1 MRPLKFRRSI
11 HDKLYGMIRL
21 TDEEIDVID
30 SPDFQRLRW
39 IRQTGLLMD
48 VWPSANHTRL
58 EHSIGVVESA
68 QRMLNAIET
77 ASQDDADKLYDARTA
92 ASGQAIRFH
101 ELPANVRIPL
111 QRLVRLCALVH
122 DLGHGPFSHAFEVF
136 APSTADVGAFL
147 DDPRL
152 AAIAPYRT
160 ALLASKTG
168 RISHEAVSC
177 ILFAALWNDLG
188 YEPMVPAVVTS
199 VLLNAEPSP
208 AVPKAL
214 VSWVPFIR
222 DIVSSAPLDADRID
236 YLVRDSYTLGKPY
249 GNLDTDRILKSILC
263 VRTEDGGVL
272 RYRLGWRKSGLRAI
286 ENAVSSRFTMFVQV
300 YYHKTLRASELMF
313 ADMSAA
319 AKAADITLFDAKNL
333 DAFRAGFVGMSDD
346 VFLRLLAGHLRP
358 GFPADAR
365 VRDIAQRII
374 DRKLWKRVYDFERDE
389 AAGDFAERLRD
400 ALAVL
405 HPDKRFIVDRMQL
418 KATKDLDRG
427 ALLLVIDRERK
438 YSREPNAESWI
449 EASPMI
455 RTLRDDE
462 RALVRL
468 FVEKPR
474 GKDCNATSFRKEI
487 LAAAKT
493 LGAKTPA

>member
-1 MRPLKFRRSI
+1 MHPLEFPRSV
-11 HDKLYGMIRL
+11 HDKLYGMIQL
-21 TDEEIDVID
+21 TSEEVDVID

-39 IRQTGLLMD
+39 IRQTGLLMY

-68 QRMLNAIET
+68 QRMLDAIET
-77 ASQDDADKLYDARTA
+77 ASRADADKLYEPRKA
-92 ASGQAIRFH
+92 ASGQAVRFH
-101 ELPANVRIPL
+101 EVPQRIRVPL
-111 QRLVRLCALVH
+111 QRLVRMCALVH

-136 APSTADVGAFL
+136 APPCADVAAFL

-152 AAIAPYRT
+152 AAIAPYRD
-160 ALLASKTG
+160 ALLKSKTG

-188 YEPMVPAVVTS
+188 NEPMVPAVVTS
-199 VLLNAEPSP
+199 VLLNAEPS
-208 AVPKAL
+208 ADVPKHLAP
-214 VSWVPFIR
+214 WIPFIR
-222 DIVSSAPLDADRID
+222 DIVSSAPLDADRLD

-263 VRTEDGGVL
+263 VRTDEDDAA

-286 ENAVSSRFTMFVQV
+286 ENAVHSRFTMFAQV

-313 ADMSAA
+313 ADMSVAA
-319 AKAADITLFDAKNL
+319 SIADITLFDAKNL
-333 DAFRAGFVGMSDD
+333 DAFRAGFISLSDD

-358 GFPADAR
+358 GFPKDER
-365 VRDIAQRII
+365 VRYIAQRII
-374 DRKLWKRVYDFERDE
+374 DRNLWKRVYEFEGEE
-389 AAGDFAERLRD
+389 AGEFAERLRD

-405 HPDKRFIVDRMQL
+405 HPDKRFIVDRLPL

-427 ALLLVIDRERK
+427 ALLLVVDTNRK

-449 EASPMI
+449 EASPII
-455 RTLRDDE
+455 RTLRNDE
-462 RALVRL
+462 LATVRL
-468 FVEKPR
+468 FVEKPLS
-474 GKDCNATSFRKEI
+474 KHCDAASFRKEI

-493 LGAKTPA
+493 LDAKTSA